1 MALTLSTIA
10 RTTPIYIKLGA
21 LLLLA
26 AWLNFVKRSD
36 SMFALLFVASA
47 QAFFTGVVNATAV
60 QAPDAQCK
68 TESYL
73 FCCKIGTPCDCTKPR
88 TAPGQ
93 CSGDIK
99 GVTSYAFCCD
109 VGTPC
114 DCTQPGLLGD

>member
-1 MALTLSTIA
+1 MMLAVW
-10 RTTPIYIKLGA
+10 
-21 LLLLA
+21 LL
-26 AWLNFVKRSD
+26 
-36 SMFALLFVASA
+36 VASA
-47 QAFFTGVVNATAV
+47 QAFTGAVNVTA

-68 TESYL
+68 KSSHL
-73 FCCKIGTPCDCTKPR
+73 FCCDLGTPCDCTKPR

-114 DCTQPGLLGD
+114 DCTKSGLLDKPAHAWSWQVTVDVVEGALQGFFSSS